1 MIKPNPDVPVIE
13 DEAAFYEAVQAT
25 DRPVAVLFWD
35 GLDEDLMRSMPM
47 GMRWLRNESESRKYF
62 HFYKILKKSAPAV
75 TKKHDPQGHEIIVFK
90 EGEVIDRIPG
100 FVYAS
105 EINAQLMT
113 HIDKKA
119 PVVPS

>member
-1 MIKPNPDVPVIE
+1 MIKSNPDVPVLE

-47 GMRWLRNESESRKYF
+47 GMRWLRNSSESRKYF
-62 HFYKILKKSAPAV
+62 HFYKILKESAPAV
-75 TKKHDPQGHEIIVFK
+75 SKKYDPQGHEIIVFK
-90 EGEVIDRIPG
+90 EGEVLDRIPG

-105 EINAQLMT
+105 EVNAKLMT
-113 HIDKKA
+113 YIDKKA